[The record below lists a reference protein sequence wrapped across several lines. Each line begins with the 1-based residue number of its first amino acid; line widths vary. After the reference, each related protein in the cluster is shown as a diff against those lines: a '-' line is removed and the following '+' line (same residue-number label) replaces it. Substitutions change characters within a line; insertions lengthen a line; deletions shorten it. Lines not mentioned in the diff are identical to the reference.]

1 VSSLAMAGIWL
12 LKSEPTVFSW
22 DDLKA
27 APNQTTCWEGVRNYQ
42 ARNFLRDQMAVG
54 DRVLFYHSNANPPAI
69 MGIAAVVK
77 AAYPDHFAWDPQSKY
92 FDPKSTPD
100 MPRWFMVDIQYR
112 RDLDPPVTLPELRR
126 TKGLETMLLL
136 QKGCRLSVQPVT
148 EAQWQLILDLRS

>member
-1 VSSLAMAGIWL
+1 MSSLAMAGIWL